1 MPLRYNYC
9 SKSLL
14 YVVEQAVLKPYIYKI
29 NINCSSPFM
38 LDQISKFLTSI
49 FGTKSERDL
58 KKIWPIVDEIKS
70 FEDQMKAL
78 SDDELK
84 QKTESFRQ
92 MIADETA
99 EVDQSIA
106 EVKKKMDS
114 NDESITLEERRE
126 LSDHLQELE
135 EEWLEILEDLFDR
148 IMPEAFA
155 VLKDTCRRFVGK
167 SWKVAGTETEWN
179 MVPYDVQLVGAI
191 SMHQGAIA
199 EMKTGEGKTLAAIFP
214 AYLNALAGRGVHI
227 VTVNDYLAKRD
238 AQWNEPIF
246 NFHGLEVDCV
256 DKYDPNTEQRREA
269 YNADITYGTNN
280 EFGFDYLRDNMVINS
295 DQLVQRHHHFAII
308 DEIDSILIDEART
321 PLIISGPVPQDSKS
335 QKFEELK
342 PRVESLVK
350 AQKKLVASLVKEAQD
365 ALEEG
370 NEEKAGLALFRAQR
384 GFPKNRQYRKMMQV
398 PENQRI
404 VQRTEAFYL
413 QDNARRL
420 PEADKDLYYTV
431 DMKLNSIEMTEKGQD
446 FITRADE
453 DEEFFV
459 IPDLGTE
466 TTNIDEEL
474 EELEKEKI
482 EEIRNKD
489 EFSDEYK
496 EKKIEEAKQEV
507 KEERER
513 RFNELH
519 RTFAERSDRIHTVN
533 QLLKAYSLFEREEEY
548 IVQEGK
554 VNIVDEHTGRVLS
567 GRRYS
572 DGLHQA
578 IEAKEEVKV
587 EAATQTYATITL
599 QNYFRMYHKLSGM
612 TGTAATEEGEFNE
625 IYDLDVTVIPTNR
638 PIVRD
643 DREDLI
649 FRTKREKYK
658 AAINTIQ
665 EFHEK
670 GQPVLVGTT
679 SVDVSEQLSRM
690 LKRAKIPH
698 NVLNAKQHAR
708 ESEIV
713 AQAGQVGAV
722 TVATNMAG
730 RGTDIKLSDEVKE
743 KGGLAILGT
752 ARHESR
758 RIDLQLRGRAGRQ
771 GDPGMSQFYVSLED
785 ELMTLFGGTD
795 RIANIMD
802 KLNFEEGEVI
812 QHPWVSKSLE
822 RAQKKV
828 EQNNFAIRKRQLEFD
843 DVLNNQRNVVY
854 SRRKHALLGDQLQSD
869 IFDMLEDMVEG
880 IVDKFYPEGLFE
892 ELRDEILRQLAVE
905 IEIDRDQWAIMGED
919 GLIDHII
926 EKAYENYRRK
936 ERMVSEPLYNIIK
949 QIKESD
955 SEKKPSKIQV
965 IFTDG
970 MRRMRI
976 VVDVERAAKNEGREV
991 ARSLERS
998 AILSTI
1004 DNKWMEH
1011 LRELDTVKEGI
1022 GLRSFGQKD
1031 PLMEYKREAF
1041 EMFKM
1046 LIDEIN
1052 KETISL
1058 IWKAVPEVQADQG
1071 KVQAAQKEKSKYDM
1085 SKAQAEQ
1092 ADATNMGFRGGQQ
1105 ADGDGQQK
1113 ASAPGEKRQPVTVED
1128 EPGRNDH
1135 VKLQNIN
1142 TQEVKDVKWKYAKK
1156 MVNECGWVVIEK

>member
-1 MPLRYNYC
+1 
-9 SKSLL
+9 
-14 YVVEQAVLKPYIYKI
+14 
-29 NINCSSPFM
+29 M
-38 LDQISKFLTSI
+38 LDKISKALTSI

-58 KKIWPIVDEIKS
+58 KKLWPIVDEINS
-70 FEDQMKAL
+70 FEDEMKAL
-78 SDDELK
+78 TDDELK
-84 QKTESFRQ
+84 QKTESFRELIKERTKDVSHQ
-92 MIADETA
+92 ISE
-99 EVDQSIA
+99 I
-106 EVKKKMDS
+106 KKKMDS
-114 NDESITLEERRE
+114 NDESISLEERRE
-126 LSDHLQELE
+126 FSDRLSELE
-135 EEWLEILEDLFDR
+135 QEWLDILEDTLDE
-148 IMPEAFA
+148 IMPEAYA

-167 SWKVAGTETEWN
+167 SWKVAGTEIEWD
-179 MVPYDVQLVGAI
+179 MIPYDVQLIGAI
-191 SMHQGAIA
+191 SMHQSSIA

-227 VTVNDYLAKRD
+227 ITVNTYLAQRD
-238 AQWNEPIF
+238 AEWNEPIF
-246 NFHGLEVDCV
+246 NFHGLHVDCV
-256 DKYDPNTEQRREA
+256 DRYDPNTELRRKA
-269 YNADITYGTNN
+269 YRADITYGTNN
-280 EFGFDYLRDNMVINS
+280 EFGFDYLRDNMVIEEE
-295 DQLVQRHHHFAII
+295 QLVQRDYHFAII
-308 DEIDSILIDEART
+308 DEVDSILIDEART
-321 PLIISGPVPQDSKS
+321 PLIISGPVPQSNS
-335 QKFEELK
+335 QQKYEEMK

-350 AQKKLVASLVKEAQD
+350 AQKALVASLVNDGERLHKEGKND
-365 ALEEG
+365 E
-370 NEEKAGLALFRAQR
+370 AGLALYRAER
-384 GFPKNRQYRKMMQV
+384 GFPKNNKFRKLMQ
-398 PENQRI
+398 EAEYQRL
-404 VQRTEAFYL
+404 VQQTESFYL
-413 QDNARRL
+413 ADNAKNL
-420 PEADKDLYYTV
+420 PIVDEHLYYAV
-431 DMKLNSIEMTEKGQD
+431 DMKQKSIEMTEKGRD
-446 FITRADE
+446 FITKEEEGD
-453 DEEFFV
+453 EFFV

-466 TTNIDEEL
+466 TSEIEE
-474 EELEKEKI
+474 EMDQLEKEKI
-482 EEIRNKD
+482 EEIRKNGD
-489 EFSDEYK
+489 FSDEYK
-496 EKKIEEAKQEV
+496 DKKIEEAKTELKQD
-507 KEERER
+507 REK

-519 RTFAERSDRIHTVN
+519 RLFAERGDRIHTVN
-533 QLLKAYSLFEREEEY
+533 QLLKSYTLFEKEEEY
-548 IVQEGK
+548 IVQDGK
-554 VNIVDEHTGRVLS
+554 VQIVDEHTGRVLS

-658 AAINTIQ
+658 ASINTIR

-690 LKRAKIPH
+690 LKRANIPH

-828 EQNNFAIRKRQLEFD
+828 EQNNFAIRKRQLEYD

-854 SRRKHALLGDQLQSD
+854 SRRKNALLGDQLQSD

-880 IVDKFYPEGLFE
+880 IVDQYYPEGLFE
-892 ELRDEILRQLAVE
+892 ELHDEILRQLAVE
-905 IEIDRDQWAIMGED
+905 VEIDRDQWAILGED
-919 GLIDHII
+919 GLVDLII
-926 EKAYENYRRK
+926 KKAYENYRRK
-936 ERMVSEPLYNIIK
+936 ERMVSEPLYRIIK
-949 QIKESD
+949 QIKEGD

-976 VVDVERAAKNEGREV
+976 VVDVDRAYENEGREV

-1031 PLMEYKREAF
+1031 PLMEYKKEAF

-1092 ADATNMGFRGGQQ
+1092 ADATNMGFRGGKQ

-1142 TQEVKDVKWKYAKK
+1142 TQEIKDVKWKYAKK
-1156 MVNECGWVVIEK
+1156 MVNEGGWVVIEK

>member
-1 MPLRYNYC
+1 
-9 SKSLL
+9 
-14 YVVEQAVLKPYIYKI
+14 
-29 NINCSSPFM
+29 M
-38 LDQISKFLTSI
+38 LDKITDVLTSI
-49 FGTKSERDL
+49 FGTKSERDI
-58 KKIWPIVDEIKS
+58 KKIWPTVEKIKSYEDEI
-70 FEDQMKAL
+70 KAL
-78 SDDELK
+78 SDEELK
-84 QKTESFRQ
+84 QKTESFKQ
-92 MIADETA
+92 KIKDETA
-99 EVDQSIA
+99 EIEEDIK
-106 EVKKKMDS
+106 EVRKRLNR
-114 NDESITLEERRE
+114 NDEDLSVSEHRSLAEE
-126 LSDHLQELE
+126 LDALE
-135 EEWLEILEDLFDR
+135 EEWLDTVEDVLDELL
-148 IMPEAFA
+148 PEAYA

-167 SWKVAGTETEWN
+167 KWMVGGTENEWN
-179 MVPYDVQLVGAI
+179 MVPYDVQLVGGVC
-191 SMHQGAIA
+191 MHQGNIA

-420 PEADKDLYYTV
+420 PEADKELYYTV

-587 EAATQTYATITL
+587 EAATQTYATVTL

-612 TGTAATEEGEFNE
+612 TGTAATEEGEFSD
-625 IYDLDVTVIPTNR
+625 IYDLDVMVIPTNE
-638 PIVRD
+638 PVIRD
-643 DREDLI
+643 DKEDLV
-649 FRTKREKYK
+649 FRTKREKYN
-658 AAINTIQ
+658 AAIERIK
-665 EFHEK
+665 EYHEK

-679 SVDVSEQLSRM
+679 SVDVSETMSRM
-690 LKRAKIPH
+690 LKRANIPH

-708 ESEIV
+708 ESDIV
-713 AQAGQVGAV
+713 AMAGQPGAV

-730 RGTDIKLSDEVKE
+730 RGTDIKLAPGVRE

-752 ARHESR
+752 ERHESR
-758 RIDLQLRGRAGRQ
+758 RIDLQLRGRSGRQ
-771 GDPGMSQFYVSLED
+771 GDPGESQFFVSLED
-785 ELMTLFGGTD
+785 DLMQLFGSD
-795 RIANIMD
+795 RIAKVMD

-812 QHPWVSKSLE
+812 THPWITKSLE

-828 EQNNFAIRKRQLEFD
+828 EQNNFSIRKKQLEYD
-843 DVLNNQRNVVY
+843 DVLNNQREVIY
-854 SRRKHALLGDQLQSD
+854 KRRKHALSGDELRSD
-869 IFDMLEDMVEG
+869 IYDMLVDLVERIIEQHYG
-880 IVDKFYPEGLFE
+880 EGEFSE
-892 ELRDEILRQLAVE
+892 MRDTILRFLAVD
-905 IEIDRDQWAIMGED
+905 IELDPEEMAELGED
-919 GLIDHII
+919 GLIDHTID
-926 EKAYENYRRK
+926 KAYEAYRQK
-936 ERMVSEPLYNIIK
+936 EEMIANPLYKVIKNID
-949 QIKESD
+949 ES
-955 SEKKPSKIQV
+955 EAENKPTKIQV

-970 MRRMRI
+970 IRRMRV
-976 VVDVERAAKNEGREV
+976 VVDVEKALENEGHEV
-991 ARSLERS
+991 ARALERT
-998 AILSTI
+998 AVLSTI
-1004 DNKWMEH
+1004 DDKWMEH
-1011 LRELDTVKEGI
+1011 LRELDSVKEGI
-1022 GLRSFGQKD
+1022 GLRAFGQKD
-1031 PLMEYKREAF
+1031 PLLEYKREAF
-1041 EMFKM
+1041 DMFKQ
-1046 LIDEIN
+1046 LLDEIN
-1052 KETISL
+1052 QNAISL
-1058 IWKAVPEVQADQG
+1058 IWKAIPEMQADQQ
-1071 KVQAAQKEKSKYDM
+1071 KLQQAQKEKAKVDM
-1085 SKAQAEQ
+1085 NRAKTQHTDS
-1092 ADATNMGFRGGQQ
+1092 TNMGFRQTAGQEQNGSGGQ
-1105 ADGDGQQK
+1105 GQRSDQK
-1113 ASAPGEKRQPVTVED
+1113 PQPVTVEE
-1128 EPGRNDH
+1128 EPGRNDY
-1135 VKLQNIN
+1135 VKIQNMSSGKVI
-1142 TQEVKDVKWKYAKK
+1142 DIKWKKAKR
-1156 MVNECGWVVIEK
+1156 MINDEGWILIEK

>member
-1 MPLRYNYC
+1 
-9 SKSLL
+9 
-14 YVVEQAVLKPYIYKI
+14 
-29 NINCSSPFM
+29 M
-38 LDQISKFLTSI
+38 LDKISKVLTSI
-49 FGTKSERDL
+49 FGTKSARDL
-58 KKIWPIVDEIKS
+58 KKLWPVVDEINS
-70 FEDQMKAL
+70 FEDEMKGL

-84 QKTESFRQ
+84 QKTESFKDLIKERTKE
-92 MIADETA
+92 IS
-99 EVDQSIA
+99 DQIA
-106 EVKKKMDS
+106 EIKEKMDS
-114 NDESITLEERRE
+114 MDESIALEERRE
-126 LSDHLQELE
+126 FSDRLSELE
-135 EEWLEILEDLFDR
+135 QEWLDVLEDTLDEIL
-148 IMPEAFA
+148 PEAYA

-167 SWKVAGTETEWN
+167 KWKVAGSEIEWD
-179 MVPYDVQLVGAI
+179 MIPYDVQLVGAVA
-191 SMHQGAIA
+191 MHRSSIA

-214 AYLNALAGRGVHI
+214 AYLNALAGRGVHVI
-227 VTVNDYLAKRD
+227 TVNTYLAQRD
-238 AQWNEPIF
+238 AEWNEPIF
-246 NFHGLEVDCV
+246 NFHGLHVDCV
-256 DKYDPNTEQRREA
+256 DRYDPNTEPRRKA
-269 YNADITYGTNN
+269 YRADITYGTNN
-280 EFGFDYLRDNMVINS
+280 EFGFDYLRDNMVIEEE
-295 DQLVQRHHHFAII
+295 QLVQRDYHFAII
-308 DEIDSILIDEART
+308 DEVDSILIDEART
-321 PLIISGPVPQDSKS
+321 PLIISGPVPQSNS
-335 QKFEELK
+335 QQKYEEMK

-350 AQKKLVASLVKEAQD
+350 AQKALVASLVNDGERLHKE
-365 ALEEG
+365 G
-370 NEEKAGLALFRAQR
+370 KNEEAGLALYRAER
-384 GFPKNRQYRKMMQV
+384 GFPKNKKFRKLMQ
-398 PENQRI
+398 EAEYQRL
-404 VQRTEAFYL
+404 VQQTESFYL
-413 QDNARRL
+413 ADNAKNL
-420 PEADKDLYYTV
+420 PIVDEHLYYAV
-431 DMKLNSIEMTEKGQD
+431 DMKQKSIEMTEKGRD
-446 FITRADE
+446 FITNDE
-453 DEEFFV
+453 EGDEFFV

-466 TTNIDEEL
+466 TSEIEE
-474 EELEKEKI
+474 EMDRLEKENI
-482 EEIRNKD
+482 EEIKNNE
-489 EFSDEYK
+489 EFSEEYK
-496 EKKIEEAKQEV
+496 EKKIEET
-507 KEERER
+507 KEELKQDREK

-519 RTFAERSDRIHTVN
+519 RLFAERGDRIHTVN
-533 QLLKAYSLFEREEEY
+533 QLLKAYTLFEKEEEY
-548 IVQEGK
+548 IVQDGK
-554 VNIVDEHTGRVLS
+554 VQIVDEHTGRVLS

-625 IYDLDVTVIPTNR
+625 IYELDVTVIPTNR
-638 PIVRD
+638 PIIRD

-698 NVLNAKQHAR
+698 NVLNAKQHAH

-713 AQAGQVGAV
+713 AHAGQIGAV

-802 KLNFEEGEVI
+802 KLNFDEGEVI

-880 IVDKFYPEGLFE
+880 IVDEYYPEGLFE

-905 IEIDRDQWAIMGED
+905 IEIDRDDWAIKGED
-919 GLIDHII
+919 GLVDHII
-926 EKAYENYRRK
+926 ERAYEVYRRK
-936 ERMVSEPLYNIIK
+936 ERLVSEPLYRIIK
-949 QIKESD
+949 QIKEGD

-976 VVDVERAAKNEGREV
+976 VVDVDRAYQNEGREV

-1031 PLMEYKREAF
+1031 PLMEYKKEAF

-1058 IWKAVPEVQADQG
+1058 IWKAVPEVQAEQS

-1085 SKAQAEQ
+1085 SKAQAQQ
-1092 ADATNMGFRGGQQ
+1092 ADSTNMGFRGGQQ
-1105 ADGDGQQK
+1105 ADGDGQQQ

-1156 MVNECGWVVIEK
+1156 MVNEGGWIVIEK

>member
-1 MPLRYNYC
+1 
-9 SKSLL
+9 
-14 YVVEQAVLKPYIYKI
+14 
-29 NINCSSPFM
+29 M
-38 LDQISKFLTSI
+38 LDKISKVLTSI
-49 FGTKSERDL
+49 FGTKSARDL
-58 KKIWPIVDEIKS
+58 KKLWPIVDEINS
-70 FEDQMKAL
+70 FEDEMKDL
-78 SDDELK
+78 TDDELK
-84 QKTESFRQ
+84 QKTESFRELIKERTQ
-92 MIADETA
+92 ETS
-99 EVDQSIA
+99 DQISEIK
-106 EVKKKMDS
+106 VKMDS

-126 LSDHLQELE
+126 FSDRLSELE
-135 EEWLEILEDLFDR
+135 QEWLDILEDTLDE
-148 IMPEAFA
+148 IMPEAYA

-167 SWKVAGTETEWN
+167 SWKVAGTEIEWN
-179 MVPYDVQLVGAI
+179 MVPYDVQLVGAVA
-191 SMHQGAIA
+191 MHQSSIA

-227 VTVNDYLAKRD
+227 ITVNTYLAQRD
-238 AQWNEPIF
+238 AEWNEPIF
-246 NFHGLEVDCV
+246 NFHGLNVDCV
-256 DKYDPNTEQRREA
+256 DRYDPNTEPRRKA
-269 YNADITYGTNN
+269 YRADITYGTNN
-280 EFGFDYLRDNMVINS
+280 EFGFDYLRDNMVIEEE
-295 DQLVQRHHHFAII
+295 QLVQRDYHYAII
-308 DEIDSILIDEART
+308 DEVDSILIDEART
-321 PLIISGPVPQDSKS
+321 PLIISGPVPQSNS
-335 QKFEELK
+335 QQKYEEMK
-342 PRVESLVK
+342 PRVQSLVK
-350 AQKKLVASLVKEAQD
+350 AQKALVASLVSDAERLHKEGKND
-365 ALEEG
+365 E
-370 NEEKAGLALFRAQR
+370 AGLALYRAER
-384 GFPKNRQYRKMMQV
+384 GFPKNKKFRKLMQ
-398 PENQRI
+398 EAEYQRL
-404 VQRTEAFYL
+404 VQQTESFYL
-413 QDNARRL
+413 ADNAKNL
-420 PEADKDLYYTV
+420 PIVDEHLYYAV
-431 DMKLNSIEMTEKGQD
+431 DMKQKSIEMTEKGRD
-446 FITRADE
+446 FITKEEEGD
-453 DEEFFV
+453 EFFV

-466 TTNIDEEL
+466 TSEIEEKMDQ
-474 EELEKEKI
+474 LEKEKI
-482 EEIRNKD
+482 EEIRKNED
-489 EFSDEYK
+489 FSDEYK
-496 EKKIEEAKQEV
+496 EKKIEEAKTELKQ
-507 KEERER
+507 EREKQ
-513 RFNELH
+513 FNELH
-519 RTFAERSDRIHTVN
+519 RLFAERGDRIHTVN
-533 QLLKAYSLFEREEEY
+533 QLLKAYTLFEKEEEY
-548 IVQEGK
+548 IVQDGK
-554 VNIVDEHTGRVLS
+554 VQIVDEHTGRVLS

-665 EFHEK
+665 EFHKK

-690 LKRAKIPH
+690 LKRANIPH

-713 AQAGQVGAV
+713 AHAGQVGAV

-730 RGTDIKLSDEVKE
+730 RGTDIKLSEEVKE

-828 EQNNFAIRKRQLEFD
+828 EQNNFAIRKKQLEYD

-854 SRRKHALLGDQLQSD
+854 SRRKNALLGDQLQSD

-880 IVDKFYPEGLFE
+880 IVDKYYPEGQFE
-892 ELRDEILRQLAVE
+892 ELHDEILRQLAVE
-905 IEIDRDQWAIMGED
+905 VEIDLDQWAILGED
-919 GLIDHII
+919 GLVDHII
-926 EKAYENYRRK
+926 KKAYENYRRK
-936 ERMVSEPLYNIIK
+936 ERMVSEPLYRIIQ
-949 QIKESD
+949 QIQESD

-976 VVDVERAAKNEGREV
+976 VVDVERAAENEGREV

-1031 PLMEYKREAF
+1031 PLMEYKKEAF

-1085 SKAQAEQ
+1085 TKAQAEQ
-1092 ADATNMGFRGGQQ
+1092 ADATNMGFRGNQQ

-1113 ASAPGEKRQPVTVED
+1113 PSAPGEKRQPVTVED

-1156 MVNECGWVVIEK
+1156 MVNEGGWVVIEK